1 MATLDEIRLQQLLGT
16 FEKQPQGIATLSQ
29 AASPLSF
36 RYTDQLYPQYGTTD
50 MGYAIG
56 PYGNA
61 DTISGV
67 PTYGY
72 AIQPSA
78 TPDSFLGSGFSG
90 TTDIGYPFAPANR
103 LGGLDLERFQGVS
116 ELGRQDEDVEQVEY
130 LPGQEPKGIGK
141 LMEFL
146 RNIPTPFNILRKIL
160 SGQGIR
166 NLNARIQ
173 GSDFGQATSL
183 MDYLDMRK
191 YGGLQGRRDASEK
204 TMADARRLQ
213 KQIDQRPT
221 ATQTDQDRARG
232 DRPGGANYSA
242 PSRTSRTSPQSGMQ
256 AERTRS
262 RDLGSMRGG
271 VGR

>member
-36 RYTDQLYPQYGTTD
+36 GYTDQLYPQYGTSD

-90 TTDIGYPFAPANR
+90 TPDMNFPFAPANR
-103 LGGLDLERFQGVS
+103 LGGLNLEKFQGVS

-146 RNIPTPFNILRKIL
+146 RNIPTPFNILKNIL

-173 GSDFGQATSL
+173 GSDFGQ
-183 MDYLDMRK
+183 
-191 YGGLQGRRDASEK
+191 
-204 TMADARRLQ
+204 
-213 KQIDQRPT
+213 
-221 ATQTDQDRARG
+221 
-232 DRPGGANYSA
+232 
-242 PSRTSRTSPQSGMQ
+242 SRTLQEYMMRRRERKQ
-256 AERTRS
+256 AERAQQAAPSVYQNAKEQGFTNDRGGFSTS
-262 RDLGSMRGG
+262 RADRAGTSLGSGQFSSKTSRGRQG
-271 VGR
+271 Y

>member
-1 MATLDEIRLQQLLGT
+1 MATLDEIRLKQLLGT
-16 FEKQPQGIATLSQ
+16 FEPQPQGIATLSQ

-116 ELGRQDEDVEQVEY
+116 ELGRQDEDVEQVKY

-146 RNIPTPFNILRKIL
+146 GNIPTPFNILRKIL

-173 GSDFGQATSL
+173 GSDFGQ
-183 MDYLDMRK
+183 
-191 YGGLQGRRDASEK
+191 
-204 TMADARRLQ
+204 
-213 KQIDQRPT
+213 
-221 ATQTDQDRARG
+221 
-232 DRPGGANYSA
+232 
-242 PSRTSRTSPQSGMQ
+242 SRTLQEYMMRRRERKQ
-256 AERTRS
+256 AERAQQAAPSVYQSAKEQGFTNDRGGFSTS
-262 RDLGSMRGG
+262 RADRAGTSLGSGQFSSKTSRGRQG
-271 VGR
+271 Y

>member
-16 FEKQPQGIATLSQ
+16 FEQQPQGIATLSQ

-36 RYTDQLYPQYGTTD
+36 RYTDQLYPQYGTSD

-78 TPDSFLGSGFSG
+78 TADSFLGSGFSG
-90 TTDIGYPFAPANR
+90 TTDMGYPFAPANR

-116 ELGRQDEDVEQVEY
+116 ELGRQDKDVEQVKY

-146 RNIPTPFNILRKIL
+146 GNIPTPFNILGKIL

-166 NLNARIQ
+166 SLNQRLRAT
-173 GSDFGQATSL
+173 DFGQSKTLQEFFQRREA
-183 MDYLDMRK
+183 RK
-191 YGGLQGRRDASEK
+191 DAERLQTVGQQLQQASE
-204 TMADARRLQ
+204 
-213 KQIDQRPT
+213 
-221 ATQTDQDRARG
+221 RG
-232 DRPGGANYSA
+232 GGYQ
-242 PSRTSRTSPQSGMQ
+242 PTSREQNI
-256 AERTRS
+256 ARTES
-262 RDLGSMRGG
+262 RVRDGKTRAYGL
-271 VGR
+271 

>member
-36 RYTDQLYPQYGTTD
+36 RYTDQLYPQYGTSD

-90 TTDIGYPFAPANR
+90 TPDMNFPFAPANR

-116 ELGRQDEDVEQVEY
+116 ELGRQDEDVEQVKY

-146 RNIPTPFNILRKIL
+146 KNIPTPFNILRNIL

-173 GSDFGQATSL
+173 GSDFGRSKTLQE
-183 MDYLDMRK
+183 YLQRREARK
-191 YGGLQGRRDASEK
+191 DSE
-204 TMADARRLQ
+204 RLQ
-213 KQIDQRPT
+213 TVGQQLKQSS
-221 ATQTDQDRARG
+221 DR
-232 DRPGGANYSA
+232 GGGYQ
-242 PSRTSRTSPQSGMQ
+242 PTSRKQNV
-256 AERTRS
+256 ARTESRVSNGRS
-262 RDLGSMRGG
+262 RAYGL
-271 VGR
+271 

>member
-36 RYTDQLYPQYGTTD
+36 RYTDQLYPQYGTSD

-78 TPDSFLGSGFSG
+78 TADSFLGSGFSG
-90 TTDIGYPFAPANR
+90 TTDMGYPFAPANR

-116 ELGRQDEDVEQVEY
+116 KLGRQDEDIEQVEY

-141 LMEFL
+141 LIEFL
-146 RNIPTPFNILRKIL
+146 KNIPTPFNILRNIL

-173 GSDFGQATSL
+173 GSDFGRSKTL
-183 MDYLDMRK
+183 MDYLDMKK
-191 YGGLQGRRDASEK
+191 YGGYEGREAARQA
-204 TMADARRLQ
+204 TMAQ
-213 KQIDQRPT
+213 
-221 ATQTDQDRARG
+221 ARG
-232 DRPGGANYSA
+232 ITKSLASRPSSTSGGYQQGPGGSGAQTTSA
-242 PSRTSRTSPQSGMQ
+242 KSKTSSP
-256 AERTRS
+256 TN
-262 RDLGSMRGG
+262 
-271 VGR
+271 VGNPFGYR

>member
-1 MATLDEIRLQQLLGT
+1 MASLDEIRLQQLLGN
-16 FEKQPQGIATLSQ
+16 FEPQPQGIATLSQ

-36 RYTDQLYPQYGTTD
+36 RYTDQLYPQYGTSD

-90 TTDIGYPFAPANR
+90 TPDMNFPFAPANR

-116 ELGRQDEDVEQVEY
+116 ELGRQDEDVEQVKY

-146 RNIPTPFNILRKIL
+146 KNIPTPFNILRNIL

-173 GSDFGQATSL
+173 GSDFGRSKTLQE
-183 MDYLDMRK
+183 YLQRREARK
-191 YGGLQGRRDASEK
+191 DSE
-204 TMADARRLQ
+204 RLQ
-213 KQIDQRPT
+213 TVGQQLKQSS
-221 ATQTDQDRARG
+221 DR
-232 DRPGGANYSA
+232 GGGYQ
-242 PSRTSRTSPQSGMQ
+242 PTSRKQNV
-256 AERTRS
+256 ARTESRVSNGRS
-262 RDLGSMRGG
+262 RAYGL
-271 VGR
+271 

>member
-90 TTDIGYPFAPANR
+90 TPDMNFPFAPANR
-103 LGGLDLERFQGVS
+103 LGGLNLEKFQGVS
-116 ELGRQDEDVEQVEY
+116 ELGRQDEDVEQVKY

-146 RNIPTPFNILRKIL
+146 KNIPTPFNILRNIL

-173 GSDFGQATSL
+173 GSDFGRSKTLQE
-183 MDYLDMRK
+183 YLQRREARK
-191 YGGLQGRRDASEK
+191 DSE
-204 TMADARRLQ
+204 RLQ
-213 KQIDQRPT
+213 TVGQQLKQSS
-221 ATQTDQDRARG
+221 DR
-232 DRPGGANYSA
+232 GGGYQ
-242 PSRTSRTSPQSGMQ
+242 PTSRKQNV
-256 AERTRS
+256 ARTESRVSNGRS
-262 RDLGSMRGG
+262 RAYGL
-271 VGR
+271 

>member
-1 MATLDEIRLQQLLGT
+1 MASLDEIRLQQLLGT
-16 FEKQPQGIATLSQ
+16 FEQQPQGIATLSQ

-36 RYTDQLYPQYGTTD
+36 RYTDQLYPQYGTSD

-90 TTDIGYPFAPANR
+90 TPDMNFPFAPANR
-103 LGGLDLERFQGVS
+103 LGGLNLEKFQGVS

-141 LMEFL
+141 LMKFL
-146 RNIPTPFNILRKIL
+146 KNIPTPFNILRNIL

-173 GSDFGQATSL
+173 GSDFGRSKTL
-183 MDYLDMRK
+183 MDYLDMKK
-191 YGGLQGRRDASEK
+191 YGGYEGREAARQA
-204 TMADARRLQ
+204 TMAQARGLQ
-213 KQIDQRPT
+213 KQMTQRASAQPT
-221 ATQTDQDRARG
+221 ARDRAMGG
-232 DRPGGANYSA
+232 DRG
-242 PSRTSRTSPQSGMQ
+242 PSTSRS
-256 AERTRS
+256 AAATRS

>member
-16 FEKQPQGIATLSQ
+16 FEPQPQGIATLSQ

-56 PYGNA
+56 PYGSS
-61 DTISGV
+61 DL
-67 PTYGY
+67 GY
-72 AIQPSA
+72 AIGPYA

-90 TTDIGYPFAPANR
+90 TPDMNFPSAPANR

-116 ELGRQDEDVEQVEY
+116 ELGRQDEDVEQVKY

-146 RNIPTPFNILRKIL
+146 GNIPTPFNILRKIL

-173 GSDFGQATSL
+173 GSDFGQSRTLQEYMMRRRERKQAERAQQAAPSVYQSAKEQGFTNDRGRFSTS
-183 MDYLDMRK
+183 R
-191 YGGLQGRRDASEK
+191 A
-204 TMADARRLQ
+204 
-213 KQIDQRPT
+213 
-221 ATQTDQDRARG
+221 DRARTSLG
-232 DRPGGANYSA
+232 SGQFSPK
-242 PSRTSRTSPQSGMQ
+242 TSR
-256 AERTRS
+256 
-262 RDLGSMRGG
+262 
-271 VGR
+271 GRQGY